1 MWPDI
6 LVPMLRMR
14 KRRGPGHTART
25 GWSWEPP
32 RRAGSLRVPKP
43 PVLLGVRLREGNRF
57 GSRVALP
64 SRSWPSVSVVR
75 TAEIHAKVAS
85 LSLQQQAG
93 RTDAPATG
101 LRTLTLPA
109 EEGCV
114 RPSYPG
120 GRCPVTVRDPVMSGL
135 WAPREAPPEQAPR
148 AARQGEGTRHLHL
161 QGDSVPAVTGDSPS
175 LFWPGRLPMAPGEP

>member
-32 RRAGSLRVPKP
+32 RQAGSLRVPKP
-43 PVLLGVRLREGNRF
+43 PVLLGVRLREGNRS

-120 GRCPVTVRDPVMSGL
+120 GRVPCDSQRPSHVRAV
-135 WAPREAPPEQAPR
+135 
-148 AARQGEGTRHLHL
+148 GTER
-161 QGDSVPAVTGDSPS
+161 GTS
-175 LFWPGRLPMAPGEP
+175 